1 MLIHRLLN
9 KLRSEASCLYTGC
22 FFEKSVF
29 DILRTFHRFA
39 RAYRFSRFL
48 KRQFCFLSQNA
59 ILPNPI
65 KLPIKKSKLHQQL
78 TSLLDLSS
86 SFKSLIGS
94 HPHMLKLRQL
104 TFICSKPTT
113 ETLGKDVKTCS
124 KLKICSASMTL
135 FWCLHCWLWTSKC
148 WLGRYFKML
157 FKILIFRILTHFIPQ
172 VPSYNP

>member
-9 KLRSEASCLYTGC
+9 KLRSKASCLYTGC

-39 RAYRFSRFL
+39 RAYTFSSFL
-48 KRQFCFLSQNA
+48 KRQSCFLSQNS

-78 TSLLDLSS
+78 TSVLHLSS
-86 SFKSLIGS
+86 SFKNLIGS
-94 HPHMLKLRQL
+94 RPHMLKLGQL
-104 TFICSKPTT
+104 TL
-113 ETLGKDVKTCS
+113 ETLEKDVKTCS
-124 KLKICSASMTL
+124 KLKICSASMML